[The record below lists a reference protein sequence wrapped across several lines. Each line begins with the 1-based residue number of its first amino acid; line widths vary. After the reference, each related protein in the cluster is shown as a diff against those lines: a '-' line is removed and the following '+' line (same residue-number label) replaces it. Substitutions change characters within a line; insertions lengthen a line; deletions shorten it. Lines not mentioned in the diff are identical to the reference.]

1 MKNLKIGLVNGR
13 HEMPVETYI
22 FEEIENVL
30 DFKNLD
36 EGVKNFIKTLPVK
49 DNKLE
54 INLDIYVTGLTS
66 VTIALISN
74 LMKLKFNHGQ
84 ITFYH
89 FDRDTNTYVAQ
100 IL

>member
-1 MKNLKIGLVNGR
+1 MKNLKVGLVNGR

-36 EGVKNFIKTLPVK
+36 EGVKNFIKTLSVK